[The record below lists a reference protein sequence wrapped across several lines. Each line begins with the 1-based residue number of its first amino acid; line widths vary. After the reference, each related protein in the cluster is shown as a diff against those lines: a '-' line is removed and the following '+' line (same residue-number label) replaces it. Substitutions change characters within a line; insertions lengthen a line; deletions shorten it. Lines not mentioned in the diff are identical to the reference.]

1 MTKVLVIAYYWPP
14 AGGPGVQRWL
24 SFTKYLPDF
33 DIEPVVL
40 VPEGANYPIIDESLL
55 EEVPDDISI
64 HKLKIREPYATAR
77 LFLGDKARSM
87 SSGILRDS
95 DSNMTE
101 RLALW
106 VRGNFFIPDAR
117 KSWVK
122 PAIQKASQ
130 LIKEGN
136 IKTVVT
142 TGPPH
147 SVHLIGLGLKK
158 HHELNWIADFRDPW
172 TSIGYHSKLRLTKSS
187 QRKHKELESLVLNS
201 ADKLITTSNTTAEEF
216 AKLTSRP
223 IAVIT
228 NGFES
233 LSEQEESDL
242 DQNFSL
248 SFIGSLLSRRNPM
261 NLWKSLAELVND
273 YQEFKAALHIKL
285 IGVVSDQI
293 LSSIEQMGLR
303 EFIELIPYVEHKKA
317 IELQQ
322 SSQVLLLLEIDSEDT
337 KGIIPGKLFEYMAA
351 RRPILAIGPK
361 EWEAGHLV
369 RQTGSGCYFHYEDHN
384 AIKSQILQWFQLY
397 QLGKLEVRVNSIEK
411 YTRRSLS
418 KVLAE
423 EIKWG

>member
-33 DIEPVVL
+33 DIEPIVL
-40 VPEGANYPIIDESLL
+40 VPEGADYPIIDESLL
-55 EEVPDDISI
+55 EEVPDGISI
-64 HKLKIREPYATAR
+64 HKLKIREPYAAAR
-77 LFLGDKARSM
+77 LVLGDKAKSM
-87 SSGILRDS
+87 SSGILKESGSTLR
-95 DSNMTE
+95 E

-117 KSWVK
+117 RSWIK

-130 LIKEGN
+130 LIKDGDIN
-136 IKTVVT
+136 TVIT

-147 SVHLIGLGLKK
+147 SIHLIGLGLKK
-158 HHELNWIADFRDPW
+158 HFELNWIADFRDPW

-187 QRKHKELESLVLNS
+187 QRKHKELESLVLKG
-201 ADKLITTSNTTAEEF
+201 ADKLITTSRTTAEEF

-223 IAVIT
+223 TTVIT
-228 NGFES
+228 NGFDS
-233 LSEQEESDL
+233 LSEKGGSDL

-248 SFIGSLLSRRNPM
+248 SFIGSLLSRRNPL
-261 NLWKSLAELVND
+261 NLWKSLADLVKDNKD
-273 YQEFKAALHIKL
+273 LRAALRIKL
-285 IGVVSDQI
+285 IGVASDQI
-293 LSSIEQMGLR
+293 LSSITELGLG
-303 EFIELIPYVEHKKA
+303 EFIELIPYVKHKKA

-322 SSQVLLLLEIDSEDT
+322 RSQVLLLLEIDSEET

-369 RQTGSGCYFHYEDHN
+369 RQTGSGSYFHYEDHD

-397 QLGKLEVRVNSIEK
+397 QSGKLEVEENSIEK

-418 KVLAE
+418 KALAE